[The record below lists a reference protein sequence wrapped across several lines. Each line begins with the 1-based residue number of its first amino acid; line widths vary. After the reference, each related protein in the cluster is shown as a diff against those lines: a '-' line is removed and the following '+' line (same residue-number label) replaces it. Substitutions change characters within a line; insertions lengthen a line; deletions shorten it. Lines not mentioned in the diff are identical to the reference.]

1 MTVTRKRFS
10 VSSFIAPEMDP
21 IAQQSVFKFAQDHS
35 DPSTCF
41 DNFSVTAWEDAI
53 LYQRVRRRRETQ
65 SLEKRKQ
72 NALIISVSTT
82 SKWVR

>member
-21 IAQQSVFKFAQDHS
+21 IAQQSVFKFAHDHS

-41 DNFSVTAWEDAI
+41 DNFSVTARD
-53 LYQRVRRRRETQ
+53 ETKHSWDQ
-65 SLEKRKQ
+65 CMLETTGDKRGKPEK
-72 NALIISVSTT
+72 TH
-82 SKWVR
+82 